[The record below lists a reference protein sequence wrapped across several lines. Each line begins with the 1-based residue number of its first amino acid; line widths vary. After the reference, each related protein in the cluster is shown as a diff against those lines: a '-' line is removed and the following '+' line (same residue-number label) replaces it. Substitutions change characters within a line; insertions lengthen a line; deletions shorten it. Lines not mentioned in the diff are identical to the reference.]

1 VGKIKIVFIG
11 YCQRLF
17 LFENEEFVYDVAETY
32 VEKANWPLSLATDF
46 A

>member
-1 VGKIKIVFIG
+1 M
-11 YCQRLF
+11 F